1 MNRTELEKYILETY
15 DISADYPWIK
25 YPEYGV
31 FRHGHN
37 KKWFAVVMN
46 LPKTRLGLV
55 CAGTVDVM
63 NVKCDYPLIASL
75 LSETGF
81 FPAYHMNKTNW
92 ISVALDGSAPE
103 DKIKWLLEIS
113 YELTEW

>member
-1 MNRTELEKYILETY
+1 MKRTELEKYISETY
-15 DISADYPWIK
+15 GVSADYPWVK
-25 YPEYGV
+25 YPEYAV

-37 KKWFAVVMN
+37 KKWFAVVMK
-46 LPKTRLGLV
+46 LPKTRLGLEGN
-55 CAGTVDVM
+55 GTIDVM
-63 NVKCDYPLIASL
+63 NVKSDYPLITSL

-103 DKIKWLLEIS
+103 DKIKWILEIS
-113 YELTEW
+113 YELTE